1 MLQRC
6 LTGLSALCCLIGALS
21 AQAGEQAVRER
32 KNTMFEGEEIT
43 SITASQVPGIFE
55 VMLGASLF
63 YVSEDGR
70 YALRGDLIDLD
81 ERRNVSDERRAQA
94 RKQVFAELDPADLV
108 SFGPADG
115 KARATLYVYT
125 DVDCGYCRKLHN
137 EVPELNAAG
146 IAIEYLAFPRAGL
159 KSESFDKVAAVWCS
173 SDRQKAM
180 TDAKAGKPVDA
191 PACDNPVAAQF
202 ELGQSMGVNG
212 TPAVYTKDGEQLGG
226 YVPAKRLIKMA
237 DEGKI

>member
-6 LTGLSALCCLIGALS
+6 LTSLSTLCCLLGVFA

-32 KNTMFEGEEIT
+32 MSTMFEGEEIT
-43 SITASQVPGIFE
+43 SITASQVPGVFE

-70 YALRGDLIDLD
+70 YALRGDLIDLE

-94 RKQVFAELDPADLV
+94 RRQVFAELDPADLV
-108 SFGPADG
+108 SFAPADG
-115 KARATLYVYT
+115 NTRATLYVYT

-146 IAIEYLAFPRAGL
+146 ISVEYLAFPRAGL

-173 SDRQKAM
+173 SDRRKAM

-202 ELGQSMGVNG
+202 ELGQSMGVSG

>member
-6 LTGLSALCCLIGALS
+6 VRSLSALCCLLGALC

-32 KNTMFEGEEIT
+32 MNTMFEGEEIT

-70 YALRGDLIDLD
+70 YALRGDLIDLE
-81 ERRNVSDERRAQA
+81 ERRNVSDERRAEA

-108 SFGPADG
+108 SFAPTDG

-146 IAIEYLAFPRAGL
+146 IAVEYLAFPRAGL

-173 SDRQKAM
+173 RDRQKAM

-202 ELGQSMGVNG
+202 ELGQSMGVSG